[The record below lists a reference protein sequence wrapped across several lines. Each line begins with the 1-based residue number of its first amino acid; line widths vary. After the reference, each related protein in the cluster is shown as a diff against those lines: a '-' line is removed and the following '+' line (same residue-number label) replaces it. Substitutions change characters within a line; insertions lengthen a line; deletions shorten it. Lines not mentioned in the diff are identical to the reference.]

1 MKYVKNIEDMEPD
14 VCDRSLRYATKT
26 REQETLRDTYF
37 LIDPENSPSKNLKM
51 GLTTVYT
58 DGKTTGHSHPDHEEI
73 YYVLQG
79 KGRMIVGDDEYEIK
93 TGDSLY
99 VPFGLFHTTYNTGIL
114 PLQLL
119 WVTAKDTGI
128 SGEDSSK
135 S

>member
-51 GLTTVYT
+51 GLTTVYA

-73 YYVLQG
+73 YFVLQG

-119 WVTAKDTGI
+119 WVTAKDTSK
-128 SGEDSSK
+128 SGENSSK